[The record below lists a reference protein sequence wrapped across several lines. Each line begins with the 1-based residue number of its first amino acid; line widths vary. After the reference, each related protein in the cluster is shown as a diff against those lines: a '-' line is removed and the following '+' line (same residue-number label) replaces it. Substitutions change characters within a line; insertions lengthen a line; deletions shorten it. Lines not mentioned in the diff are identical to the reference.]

1 MKQGHGKVLAK
12 NSTYPYFSVNCPCQ
26 QPILTGHWFI
36 DYIEYN
42 MDNQMQMNAS
52 YWPYQHVDGPNDSS
66 WDIAREI
73 LQTNEIAAMSSVNVS
88 WKPSAVINPQYQFYD
103 NSVPYHNSQG
113 SYSVYYRTGM
123 LTETQN
129 NFILPIK
136 LFKENRWW
144 NYYQYHSIV
153 SGNSTSGIY
162 DCYNLSTIMG
172 ELRLSKLQS
181 SGFISSIIVNNCDNN
196 FRTDN
201 FITVN
206 SLWQYSVSV
215 NDNNTEIPTLTAF
228 YSDDSE
234 LDYAPLNNKVEA
246 GVNYYNSRIY
256 KGDQEG
262 YLFTM
267 IDPTEYETGLGP
279 QIVDRNMLAGSDN
292 VPITGRV
299 YYFHQYNYGDNW
311 LTLRKID
318 NKYYGYDLY
327 DQKTIVQYPASA
339 VQSTSL
345 QWDDWSSSINRITTG
360 LLVQVSAR
368 YLYDENLLSTA
379 DGVLRQEEDGYF
391 RPVLTQQ
398 DQQQGQTW
406 SNYTQQ
412 IDGYDYYFIKLD
424 NQSGQ
429 FYEWDLYSHRP
440 YPTETQTEVIQQEGY
455 DRTVTSTY
463 TWQYYIIF
471 PKQYDAATSAC
482 TANVYKF
489 GECYEDLNYSTT
501 YVTGFTAASTV
512 ILTARVRDYQDYQ
525 HGHMQDPQPQVQFDN
540 NISAFFYDQGGGIHN
555 HPLYTNYYFT
565 LSTGLDYQQQ
575 PIYETFYVY
584 QAPAWG
590 VLTNAH
596 NTMTFGNY
604 IVTGNSLDTVNCWT
618 VDDWAMGGEPDQ
630 QIPISTG
637 YYGRCAGGRG
647 EGFLAITSGQDYW
660 YVISGIYDSTVNK
673 YVDYLLPLTGGDI
686 SHPQKT
692 VAVDNPDRPPYWYFN
707 DADYNVDR
715 QKRDTDYYT
724 DIESCRYIPLTG
736 ESWGNYRSIGIV
748 VPIYYDTYY
757 GNLVNFYHTQRI
769 DGILTEDQSRPVDT
783 FWPIATRL
791 ITNHAYNSTE
801 GFCCPFVKY
810 NERHDKFNS
819 GQNDPTITNFLNGTP
834 TVETTNYYLYDD
846 HYPREFLSD
855 WGGDKPRD
863 DGTDYNYDLA
873 YQYFTKMTEQQIR
886 DPFSYTFG
894 TIDWDLSAVLPFM
907 DGLYC
912 QILTGV
918 WIRKKSDDDRS
929 ICGIRKH
936 GYFNQLLSFN
946 TEYKFGYDLTNI
958 NDLDALLNNDTSIC
972 YQRVNNTYVPRQVKD
987 YWNDIKNT
995 FNGTISQ
1002 MNTSKFRTFSH
1013 IRVLS
1018 GHFNIPVQ
1026 P

>member
-26 QPILTGHWFI
+26 EPILTGHWFA

-52 YWPYQHVDGPNDSS
+52 YWPYQHIDGPGDSS

-73 LQTNEIAAMSSVNVS
+73 LQTNEIATMSSVNVS

-153 SGNSTSGIY
+153 SGNSASGIY

-206 SLWQYSVSV
+206 SLWQYSIPV
-215 NDNNTEIPTLTAF
+215 NDNNTEIPTLTAGF
-228 YSDDSE
+228 SNDTY
-234 LDYAPLNNKVEA
+234 LNYAPLNNKVEA
-246 GVNYYNSRIY
+246 GVNYYCSRIY

-262 YLFTM
+262 YVFTV

-279 QIVDRNMLAGSDN
+279 QIVWRNTLAGSDN
-292 VPITGRV
+292 VPVTGRP
-299 YYFHQYNYGDNW
+299 YYFFRYNLGDSW
-311 LTLRKID
+311 LSLRKIG

-339 VQSTSL
+339 VQSTAL
-345 QWDDWSSSINRITTG
+345 QWDNWSSSINRITTG
-360 LLVQVSAR
+360 LVACVLEGR
-368 YLYDENLLSTA
+368 WTTDYNILSTS
-379 DGVLRQEEDGYF
+379 DGLMLQESNGEYYPISQFSEQYMGEY
-391 RPVLTQQ
+391 
-398 DQQQGQTW
+398 W
-406 SNYTQQ
+406 SNYQYTVGRYTYYTTK
-412 IDGYDYYFIKLD
+412 IYDHTGQYFIT
-424 NQSGQ
+424 QP
-429 FYEWDLYSHRP
+429 YEEEIIGDINYNWEMYVCF
-440 YPTETQTEVIQQEGY
+440 PTDYNST
-455 DRTVTSTY
+455 TST
-463 TWQYYIIF
+463 
-471 PKQYDAATSAC
+471 ATLD
-482 TANVYKF
+482 VYKF
-489 GECYEDLNYSTT
+489 GYYYDNDVQDWVYCS
-501 YVTGFTAASTV
+501 GFTAASTT
-512 ILTARVRDYQDYQ
+512 ILTARVWDYQDYQ
-525 HGHMQDPQPQVQFDN
+525 NGYMQDPQPQVQWDS

-590 VLTNAH
+590 VLKNVH
-596 NTMTFGNY
+596 KSMIFDDY
-604 IVTGNSLDTVNCWT
+604 IVTGNSYDTVECWT

-630 QIPISTG
+630 LVPISTG
-637 YYGRCAGGRG
+637 YYCKFNGGNG
-647 EGFLAITSGQDYW
+647 QGFLATTSGQDYW
-660 YVISGIYDSTVNK
+660 YVISGIYDSTINK

-686 SHPQKT
+686 LHPQKS
-692 VAVDNPDRPPYWYFN
+692 VAVDNPDRPPYWYFS
-707 DADYNVDR
+707 DGSFNVEDQSDR
-715 QKRDTDYYT
+715 DSDYYS
-724 DIESCRYIPLTG
+724 DIESCRYICLTG
-736 ESWGNYRSIGIV
+736 ESWGNYRSIGVII
-748 VPIYYDTYY
+748 PIYYDTYY
-757 GNLVNFYHTQRI
+757 GNVINYYDTQRI
-769 DGILTEDQSRPVDT
+769 DGILTEDQSRPIDT

-819 GQNDPTITNFLNGTP
+819 GENDPTITNFLNGTP

-846 HYPREFLSD
+846 HYPREFMSD
-855 WGGDKPRD
+855 WGGDKSRD

-886 DPFSYTFG
+886 DPFSYTYG
-894 TIDWDLSAVLPFM
+894 TIDWDLSAVLPYM
-907 DGLYC
+907 DSLYC

-958 NDLDALLNNDTSIC
+958 NDLDALLSNDTSIC
-972 YQRVNNTYVPRQVKD
+972 YQRNGNSYVARQVKD

-995 FNGTISQ
+995 FNRTISQ

-1018 GHFNIPVQ
+1018 GHFSIPVQ